1 MHLSAPVMLGLHWSL
16 HCAGE
21 TMSRTIDVAA
31 LIDGRRLNG
40 YNYFIIVLSWLI
52 TAFDGVDAVMI
63 GFTLPYIRDELHLTT
78 TMLSYIASAGNAGM
92 AIGALLAPLIADR
105 LGRRPAV
112 VVTAIGVGV
121 LMAATAWANSF
132 ESLLV
137 MRFVNGLAIGGLL
150 PLAWAL
156 NIEFVPKRL
165 RATVVT
171 VIMVGYSV
179 GSALAGPLTN
189 AIGPTYGWQGVYFVG
204 GIGAL
209 VCAAALWLWLPES
222 IRFLVLKE
230 RQPAVVARTLRRL
243 DPSSDAT
250 EHDRFVLSDELEALK
265 VKASTSNIGR
275 LFAGSLRTVT
285 PLLWLSYFMSSMGVF
300 FVASFGPTVLE
311 DLDVARPTAAL
322 VKSAASI
329 LGAGAGLLL
338 MRFTD
343 RFGPI
348 SISSYAAVAVPVL
361 LLVGFGSF
369 AGDGFIAMVLIG
381 TTLMFGA
388 HFGMHSIAGIYY
400 PSAVRA
406 TGAGAASAVAKCGAI
421 MGPLVGGAVLTS
433 NLPLVRTYALLAV
446 CPVFVLVCV
455 LAIAAAVR
463 VPAPARDALTL
474 DTGGGT
480 ASR

>member
-1 MHLSAPVMLGLHWSL
+1 
-16 HCAGE
+16 
-21 TMSRTIDVAA
+21 MSRTIDVAA

-40 YNYFIIVLSWLI
+40 FNYFIIVLSWLI

-63 GFTLPYIRDELHLTT
+63 GFTLPYIRDELGLTT
-78 TMLSYIASAGNAGM
+78 AMLSYIAAAGNAGM
-92 AIGALLAPLIADR
+92 AVGALLAPLLADR

-112 VVTAIGVGV
+112 VVTAVGVGV
-121 LMAATAWANSF
+121 FMAATAWAGSF

-189 AIGPTYGWQGVYFVG
+189 AVAPAYGWQGVYFVSG
-204 GIGAL
+204 VGAL
-209 VCAAALWLWLPES
+209 ICAAALWLWLPES
-222 IRFLVLKE
+222 IRFLAFKE
-230 RQPAVVARTLRRL
+230 RRPDVVARTLRRL
-243 DPSSDAT
+243 DPTSDAT
-250 EHDRFVLSDELEALK
+250 ENDRFVLSDEVEAR
-265 VKASTSNIGR
+265 VGKAGTSNLAQ
-275 LFAGSLRTVT
+275 LFAGGLRAVT

-300 FVASFGPTVLE
+300 FLVSFGPTVLE
-311 DLDVARPTAAL
+311 DLGVARPTAAL

-348 SISSYAAVAVPVL
+348 SISSYAAFAVPVL

-421 MGPLVGGAVLTS
+421 LGPLVGGVVLS
-433 NLPLVRTYALLAV
+433 SHLPLVRTYALLAA
-446 CPVFVLVCV
+446 CPVVVLVCV
-455 LAIAAAVR
+455 VAIAAVVR
-463 VPAPARDALTL
+463 APTTAKGAAPLGAGAA
-474 DTGGGT
+474 GG
-480 ASR
+480 

>member
-1 MHLSAPVMLGLHWSL
+1 
-16 HCAGE
+16 
-21 TMSRTIDVAA
+21 MSRTIDVAA

-40 YNYFIIVLSWLI
+40 FNYFVIVLSWLI
-52 TAFDGVDAVMI
+52 TAFDGIDAVMI
-63 GFTLPYIRDELHLTT
+63 GFTLPYIRDELGLTT

-92 AIGALLAPLIADR
+92 AVGSLLAPLLADR

-112 VVTAIGVGV
+112 VATSIGVGV
-121 LMAATAWANSF
+121 LMAATAWADSF

-189 AIGPTYGWQGVYFVG
+189 AVAPTYGWQGVYFVG

-209 VCAAALWLWLPES
+209 VCAVALWIWLPES

-243 DPSSDAT
+243 DPASDVT
-250 EHDRFVLSDELEALK
+250 EGDRFVLSDEVKPTGAK
-265 VKASTSNIGR
+265 VGQ
-275 LFAGSLRTVT
+275 LFAGSLRVVT
-285 PLLWLSYFMSSMGVF
+285 PLLWLSYFMSSIGVF

-322 VKSAASI
+322 VKSAASL

-348 SISSYAAVAVPVL
+348 SISSYAAVAAPVL
-361 LLVGFGSF
+361 LLVGLGWFG
-369 AGDGFIAMVLIG
+369 GDGFIGMVLFG
-381 TTLMFGA
+381 TTLLFGA

-400 PSAVRA
+400 PSAIRA

-421 MGPLVGGAVLTS
+421 LGPLVGGAVLS
-433 NLPLVRTYALLAV
+433 SELPVMRTYALLAV
-446 CPVFVLVCV
+446 CPVFVLACV
-455 LAIAAAVR
+455 LVIGAAVR
-463 VPAPARDALTL
+463 APTASTRALVV
-474 DTGGGT
+474 GSEGT

>member
-1 MHLSAPVMLGLHWSL
+1 
-16 HCAGE
+16 
-21 TMSRTIDVAA
+21 MSRTIDVAS

-40 YNYFIIVLSWLI
+40 FNYFVIVLSWLI
-52 TAFDGVDAVMI
+52 TAFDGLDAVMI
-63 GFTLPYIRDELHLTT
+63 GFTLPYIRDELGLTT
-78 TMLSYIASAGNAGM
+78 TMLSYVAAAGNAGM
-92 AIGALLAPLIADR
+92 AVGSFLAPLLADR

-112 VVTAIGVGV
+112 VATSIGVGV
-121 LMAATAWANSF
+121 LMAATAWADSY
-132 ESLLV
+132 ESLLI

-189 AIGPTYGWQGVYFVG
+189 AVAPTYGWQGVYFAG

-222 IRFLVLKE
+222 VRFLVLKE
-230 RQPAVVARTLRRL
+230 RRPAVVARTLRRL
-243 DPSSDAT
+243 DPASDAT
-250 EHDRFVLSDELEALK
+250 EDDRFVLSDEIK
-265 VKASTSNIGR
+265 PSGVKLAQ

-311 DLDVARPTAAL
+311 ALQFPRPTAAL
-322 VKSAASI
+322 VKSGASI
-329 LGAGAGLLL
+329 LGAAAGLLL

-348 SISSYAAVAVPVL
+348 SISTYAAVAVPVL

-369 AGDGFIAMVLIG
+369 GGGGFLAMVLFG
-381 TTLMFGA
+381 TTLLFGV

-400 PSAVRA
+400 PSAIRA
-406 TGAGAASAVAKCGAI
+406 TGGGAASAVAKCGAI
-421 MGPLVGGAVLTS
+421 LGPLVGGAVLS
-433 NLPLVRTYALLAV
+433 SDLPVVRTYALLAV
-446 CPVFVLVCV
+446 CPVFVFACV
-455 LAIAAAVR
+455 LLIGSALRRPTAAR
-463 VPAPARDALTL
+463 RALAA
-474 DTGGGT
+474 DGGT
-480 ASR
+480 AAP